1 MVGNFTITDENKLFT
16 ATDVAKAT
24 IPVAMTSIRN
34 GQSSVLTI
42 GQLQQLMSQNKFTE
56 FRIKCRKPSVGRNL
70 DIVLFQE
77 DFIRSLLYEN
87 VPPLIDI
94 TRGVHYR
101 ALRDDESLIGGS
113 ATALSYDN
121 FYSHSIFTPNQAHVQ
136 IDSTSRLECDDFRGV
151 NNNKNVGHWEFFVR

>member
-1 MVGNFTITDENKLFT
+1 MVGNFTITDESKLFN
-16 ATDVAKAT
+16 AVDVAKAT
-24 IPVAMTSIRN
+24 IPVAMTSIRD

-70 DIVLFQE
+70 DIVLFKE

-87 VPPLIDI
+87 VPPLKDI

-101 ALRDDESLIGGS
+101 ALRDDESVIGGS
-113 ATALSYDN
+113 TTAESGKI
-121 FYSHSIFTPNQAHVQ
+121 STAIPFTLLIKRMFKLNQHL
-136 IDSTSRLECDDFRGV
+136 D
-151 NNNKNVGHWEFFVR
+151 